1 MLKWSFAPRWHRSG
15 MHFLHVEAE
24 MHYIAILHHIFLTLD
39 TELAGL
45 AHAGLA
51 SEGHIVVILDYLG
64 TDKSLLEVG
73 MDDTGTLWSL
83 GPRMNVQA
91 RTSSGPAVK

>member
-73 MDDTGTLWSL
+73 MDDTGYFETL
-83 GPRMNVQA
+83 GRA
-91 RTSSGPAVK
+91 